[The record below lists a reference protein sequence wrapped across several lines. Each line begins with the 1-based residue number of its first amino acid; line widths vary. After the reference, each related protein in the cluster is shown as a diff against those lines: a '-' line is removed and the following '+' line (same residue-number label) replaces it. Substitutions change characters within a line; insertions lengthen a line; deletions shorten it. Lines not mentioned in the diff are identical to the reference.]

1 MTTAMPVSARDDEI
15 GRMPILL
22 FFFLLLLTPARRKE
36 RGISVGHP
44 DMPEFRFKP
53 DDARALRDYLRTIQ
67 R

>member
-1 MTTAMPVSARDDEI
+1 MSARVTGGGQEVDLPQCV
-15 GRMPILL
+15 RQL
-22 FFFLLLLTPARRKE
+22 
-36 RGISVGHP
+36 ISVGHR

>member
-1 MTTAMPVSARDDEI
+1 
-15 GRMPILL
+15 MPILL

-36 RGISVGHP
+36 RGISVGHF
-44 DMPEFRFKP
+44 DRPEFRFKP